1 MCARAQIGDDMEI
14 AGARVLVT
22 GASSGIGAALAVA
35 LAERG
40 AIVGVLARRQDR
52 LAEVLAE
59 CQRSSPD
66 SRMWVA
72 DLGDLALAERVALE
86 AWDAFG
92 HLDCLVNNA
101 GVPMRR
107 HTTALDGA
115 TLEWVMRVNF
125 FAPAQMMLAV
135 LPRMLARDEGMIV
148 NVSSVAGRLGNANEA
163 AYSASKFALCGW
175 SEATAVDLWDTGVT
189 IRLVNPGPIDTEIW
203 DLPDNDDP
211 LYSGPKISPEEM
223 AEGIVAA
230 MQSDRFEHYVPDML
244 AFVEAKTSDPDSM
257 LEGMAAMLRQGTVTV
272 NPIARHT
279 PS

>member
-1 MCARAQIGDDMEI
+1 MLIEGS
-14 AGARVLVT
+14 RVLVT
-22 GASSGIGAALAVA
+22 GASSGIGAALARL
-35 LAERG
+35 LAQRG
-40 AIVGVLARRQDR
+40 ATVGLVARREER

-59 CQRSSPD
+59 CATSAPD
-66 SRMWVA
+66 SRLWVA
-72 DLGDLALAERVALE
+72 DLADVELAGRVALE

-107 HTTALDGA
+107 HTTRLDYP

-125 FAPAQMMLAV
+125 LAPARMTMAV
-135 LPRMLARDEGMIV
+135 LPRMTARGEGMIV

-175 SEATAVDLWDTGVT
+175 SEAIAVDLWDSGIK

-211 LYSGPKISPEEM
+211 LYSGPKITAEAM

-230 MQSDRFEHYVPDML
+230 MEGDTFEHYVPDMRSII
-244 AFVEAKTSDPDSM
+244 ESKTTNPDTFI
-257 LEGMAAMLRQGTVTV
+257 EGMAAMLRSAT
-272 NPIARHT
+272 H
-279 PS
+279 